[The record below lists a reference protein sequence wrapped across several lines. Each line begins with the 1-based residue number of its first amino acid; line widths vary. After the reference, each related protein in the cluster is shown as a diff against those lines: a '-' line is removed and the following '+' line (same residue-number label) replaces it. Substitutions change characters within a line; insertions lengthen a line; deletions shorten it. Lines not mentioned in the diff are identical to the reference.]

1 VGPKLVLNLWGHP
14 FLDTFYQVHGCP
26 FSVYEREHLM
36 GRKVP
41 QLVIALVLA
50 AAMSLTVQSVFA
62 EDMMSKLNS
71 GSITPRTSPL
81 IDVGTVNIDGGML
94 DRVFELSNGGSED
107 LVLKGAFTSCACT
120 KATIELPD
128 GAVSRSF
135 GMSVPTEWFGVV
147 KPGENFKVHVQF
159 DPAFHGKEG
168 TGVFQR
174 DVYLITSASPNDNFS
189 SSLPMIRHGS
199 VSKLRLRGEAVTA
212 DKYKAWPPA
221 RSFSE
226 KTGDFRFSATVLDAG
241 LVKQSGP
248 GVKFKIPFLYEGNVP
263 VKVTGTPASCSCV
276 RASISKTT
284 LNPGEKG
291 TLTIEF
297 DPNYHK
303 EPEGRFFKDIVIL
316 TEPAQTEEVQIRLW
330 AEVDLDLGPQAYKFK
345 EHDDEDDHED
355 EEEHR

>member
-1 VGPKLVLNLWGHP
+1 
-14 FLDTFYQVHGCP
+14 
-26 FSVYEREHLM
+26 M

-41 QLVIALVLA
+41 YIFILVILA
-50 AAMSLTVQSVFA
+50 TAVFMA
-62 EDMMSKLNS
+62 TQTASADDLMKKLNS
-71 GSITPRTSPL
+71 GTVNSETNPAVDL
-81 IDVGTVNIDGGML
+81 GMVNIDGGIVE
-94 DRVFELSNGGSED
+94 RVFELYNGEAED

-120 KATIELPD
+120 NASIETPD
-128 GAVSRSF
+128 GTISRPF
-135 GMSVPTEWFGVV
+135 GMSIPTDWFHVI
-147 KPGENFKVHVQF
+147 KPGERFKVHVKF
-159 DPAFHGKEG
+159 DPAFHGKDG
-168 TGVFQR
+168 TGAFRR
-174 DVYLITSASPNDNFS
+174 DIYLITSASPNDNFS

-199 VSKLRLRGEAVTA
+199 VSKLQLRGEAVTA

-221 RSFSE
+221 RSFTE

-241 LVKQSGP
+241 VVKQSGP

-284 LNPGEKG
+284 LNPGEEG

-297 DPNYHK
+297 DPNYHT

-316 TEPAQTEEVQIRLW
+316 TEPPQPEEVQIRLW

-345 EHDDEDDHED
+345 EHDDEDED
-355 EEEHR
+355 EHEEEEGDHR